1 MSTVLADLL
10 AERDY
15 LMADGAT
22 GTNAFELGLK
32 PGSPPDLWNIDDP
45 EKPKGLYQAFADA
58 GADIILTNTFGS
70 NPHRLI
76 LDKMDHKYK
85 ELNVNGAKLAREVAD
100 DASRP
105 GSKCRKT

>member
-1 MSTVLADLL
+1 M
-10 AERDY
+10 
-15 LMADGAT
+15 
-22 GTNAFELGLK
+22 
-32 PGSPPDLWNIDDP
+32 
-45 EKPKGLYQAFADA
+45 DA

-100 DASRP
+100 GANRP
-105 GSKCRKT
+105 VVVAGSMGTDGRHDGALR